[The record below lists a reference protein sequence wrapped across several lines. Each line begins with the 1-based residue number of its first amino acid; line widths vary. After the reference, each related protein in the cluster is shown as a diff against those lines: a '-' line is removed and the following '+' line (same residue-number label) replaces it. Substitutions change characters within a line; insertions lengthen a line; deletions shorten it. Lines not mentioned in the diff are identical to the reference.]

1 MTGTNQRTRQ
11 ELDAALRELLR
22 QKPLDQLRVRELTEL
37 CGLRRQSFYYH
48 FKDVFELF
56 AWSVRGERELL
67 LKRQQE
73 CLTWRQALLDLMDRI
88 AGNRAFY
95 AAVLDQG
102 GPEGLEAL
110 LPLDEALRAAQTY
123 YRDRSGLLPDPEAEE
138 RDRRCG
144 AAVLLSLLESW
155 IRGGLTVP
163 PEEVAASLEQTVE
176 RMAEGNVW
184 RTLRERGDL
193 GPMV

>member
-1 MTGTNQRTRQ
+1 MTGTNQRTRL
-11 ELDAALRELLR
+11 ELDAALRELLKK
-22 QKPLDQLRVRELTEL
+22 KPLDQLRVRELTEL

-56 AWSVRGERELL
+56 AWSVRRERELL

-95 AAVLDQG
+95 GAVLDQG
-102 GPEGLEAL
+102 GPAGLDAL

-123 YRDRSGLLPDPEAEE
+123 YRERSGLLPDPEAEE

-144 AAVLLSLLESW
+144 GAVLLSLLESW
-155 IRGGLTVP
+155 IRGGLTMP

-176 RMAEGNVW
+176 RMVEGTAW
-184 RTLRERGDL
+184 QTLRQQGSL
-193 GPMV
+193 APTV